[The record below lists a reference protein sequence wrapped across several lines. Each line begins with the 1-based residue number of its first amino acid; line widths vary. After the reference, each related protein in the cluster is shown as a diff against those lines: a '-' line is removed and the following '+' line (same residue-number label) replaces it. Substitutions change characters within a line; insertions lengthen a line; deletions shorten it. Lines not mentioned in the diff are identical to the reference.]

1 MIYLCKRITH
11 LDCRS
16 ARNTNVSEN
25 HSDRDPRRLVKVAVL
40 TAGLAAG
47 GIVAAGAGGAS
58 ASEETDDSERD
69 GSDAGDDCLFD
80 GAGLVT
86 RESDGEFEATVA
98 AIEDRIE
105 ESDLSL
111 MTTVDHAANAESVD
125 MELPPTTVL
134 LFGNP
139 KAGTQL
145 MQGSPT
151 VGIDLPQK
159 MLVWSDE
166 GTVNVTYNDP
176 EYLAARHEIDDTE
189 EVLEKAAETL
199 QYIATGEESE

>member
-1 MIYLCKRITH
+1 M
-11 LDCRS
+11 
-16 ARNTNVSEN
+16 
-25 HSDRDPRRLVKVAVL
+25 KVAVL

-58 ASEETDDSERD
+58 GSEETDDGERD

-159 MLVWSDE
+159 MLVWSDG

-189 EVLEKAAETL
+189 EVLEKAAEAL